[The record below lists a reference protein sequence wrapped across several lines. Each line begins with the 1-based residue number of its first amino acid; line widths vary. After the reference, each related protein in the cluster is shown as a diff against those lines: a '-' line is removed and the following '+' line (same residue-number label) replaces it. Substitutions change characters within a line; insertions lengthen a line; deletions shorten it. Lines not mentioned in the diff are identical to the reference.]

1 MEFAIIS
8 NVGNR
13 EHNED
18 YAQGILLETEQ
29 TGFFALADGL
39 GGHGR
44 GEVASQSVVN
54 SCLSYYSENKEDDRV
69 IGQAIDFA
77 QKELLGIQEQ
87 MKVKNEMK
95 TTIVVLLV
103 KDKSICWG
111 HVGDS
116 RLYFFKKKKLI
127 GRTTDHSI
135 PQMLA
140 LAGEIK
146 ERDIRCHPD
155 RNKLLRVVGTD
166 WDSPQYEIS
175 DEVDRTGHEAF
186 LLCSDGFWE
195 NISEK
200 EMVKCLKRSK
210 NVHQWLDLMNQ
221 IVQTRGNNTDMD
233 NNTALAV
240 MV

>member
-13 EHNED
+13 VQNED
-18 YAQGILLETEQ
+18 YAKGILLETEQ
-29 TGFFALADGL
+29 TGFFVLADGL

-54 SCLSYYSENKEDDRV
+54 SCLLYYSKHINDENLV
-69 IGQAIDFA
+69 GPAIEFA
-77 QKELLGIQEQ
+77 QRELLEIQEQ
-87 MKVKNEMK
+87 MHAKNEMK
-95 TTIVVLLV
+95 TTVVVLLV
-103 KDKSICWG
+103 NDKTICWG

-116 RLYFFKKKKLI
+116 RLYFFRNKYI
-127 GRTTDHSI
+127 CRTKDHSV

-146 ERDIRCHPD
+146 EKEIRFHPE

-166 WDSPQYEIS
+166 WEYPQYEIS
-175 DEVDRTGHEAF
+175 DEILRTGREAF

-195 NISEK
+195 NITEK
-200 EMVKCLKRSK
+200 EMVKCLKKAK
-210 NVHQWLDLMNQ
+210 NVNQWLNLMNQ
-221 IVQTRGNNTDMD
+221 IVQTRGKTKDMD

>member
-1 MEFAIIS
+1 MEYAVMS

-18 YAQGILLETEQ
+18 YAQGSLTETEQ
-29 TGFFALADGL
+29 TGLFVLADGL

-44 GEVASQSVVN
+44 GEVASQSVVS
-54 SCLSYYSENKEDDRV
+54 SCFDYYSKHANEEDFL
-69 IGQAIDFA
+69 GSAIDFA
-77 QKELLGIQEQ
+77 QAELLRIQEKEKAQ
-87 MKVKNEMK
+87 NEMK
-95 TTIVVLLV
+95 TTIVVLQV
-103 KDKSICWG
+103 KEKNIRWG

-116 RLYFFKKKKLI
+116 RLYYFKKGKLK
-127 GRTTDHSI
+127 GRTIDHSI

-146 ERDIRCHPD
+146 EKEIRRHPD

-166 WDSPQYEIS
+166 WENPQYEIS
-175 DEVDRTGHEAF
+175 EDVEKTGGEAF

-195 NISEK
+195 NITEK
-200 EMVKCLKRSK
+200 EMVKCLKKAK
-210 NVHQWLDLMNQ
+210 NVHQWLELMNQ
-221 IVQTRGNNTDMD
+221 IVQKRGKSTDMD

-240 MV
+240 MM